1 VFDDVSTTTMGQVT
15 SKESSVPQPTAAA
28 VQIPT
33 NKRDKNPLSPIMPLK
48 NMQENPTITSQQPE
62 APNEHHDNAMELQ
75 VVDTLKNESAIDKSD
90 DSKSKQPVAVI
101 CDGTVLVERF
111 AASEGKLGDVS
122 SVAVAL
128 QQATQEAAANPDTLD
143 EKGNDAVIKSSLTEL
158 QGNVADVQSTVQI
171 RSFSAVTETKST
183 SALSP
188 EDKALSRTILNRF
201 EVKELAADVSA
212 IATELLK
219 PSVSPI
225 SPTMTENTFQF
236 NFVQVDSPV
245 ERFEVDAKA
254 DETIRSPLRL
264 LSSSV
269 EIEDTIQFGTTT
281 PTKPGVEDSP
291 EPVDMTTDVTVD
303 FTSQFDDDKDRLKAF
318 ILRTK
323 QEKAN
328 KAATITRRESL
339 QNRRD
344 SDAVRRA
351 LASPRPALEEKDT
364 NISSPTRDTSFQNIS
379 RALESVISDVEDHDT
394 TLNLDSQTPTDNLI
408 GSPSLRRSTR
418 KQSRIPQLPTAAAA
432 SRTPKKIAVR
442 RTDGTDTVVLTQKK
456 EAQEL
461 AQLTR
466 SNTRKNKGA
475 AVSAQTRIV
484 QMTAES
490 LATFVP
496 GAAPPTASPLPT
508 TAPRPEP
515 GAADRRKSVRW
526 DDARLTSF
534 QAAPAAPDD
543 AKPAAAAALAPA
555 QAKKGAAG
563 APRVRRLRGPGAA
576 NGTPAKGLL
585 AATLLPDE
593 VAEQKE
599 ATAAP
604 RRADDGRSRIA
615 APRKLELKPSV
626 ACVAGLALPDGKENA
641 AGRFLSPKK
650 AAGALP
656 GKGMIPVPA
665 SGLTTAAAAVKE
677 AWEKQDGSIGAAPA
691 RKRVRKL

>member
-1 VFDDVSTTTMGQVT
+1 MGQVT
-15 SKESSVPQPTAAA
+15 SKEGSKPQPTAAA
-28 VQIPT
+28 MQIP
-33 NKRDKNPLSPIMPLK
+33 NDIHDKNLLSPIIPLE

-62 APNEHHDNAMELQ
+62 APNKHHDNTMESQ
-75 VVDTLKNESAIDKSD
+75 VVDTVKGESLINKSD
-90 DSKSKQPVAVI
+90 YSKSSQSVAVI

-111 AASEGKLGDVS
+111 AAPEGKPGEVI
-122 SVAVAL
+122 SVAGSP
-128 QQATQEAAANPDTLD
+128 QQATQEAAANTDTLD
-143 EKGNDAVIKSSLTEL
+143 EKGNNTIITSPLAEL
-158 QGNVADVQSTVQI
+158 HGDVADVQGTAPI
-171 RSFSAVTETKST
+171 RPSSPVTETKSMP
-183 SALSP
+183 ALSP
-188 EDKALSRTILNRF
+188 KDKALSPTILHQL
-201 EVKELAADVSA
+201 EVKEVTADVSA

-236 NFVQVDSPV
+236 NFVQADSPV
-245 ERFEVDAKA
+245 ERFDVDANA

-281 PTKPGVEDSP
+281 PTKPNVEDSP
-291 EPVDMTTDVTVD
+291 EPVDMTTDVTAD
-303 FTSQFDDDKDRLKAF
+303 FTNQFDDDKDRLKAF

-328 KAATITRRESL
+328 KAATITRRESF

-364 NISSPTRDTSFQNIS
+364 NISSPTRETSFQNIS
-379 RALESVISDVEDHDT
+379 RVLESVISDVEDQDA
-394 TLNLDSQTPTDNLI
+394 TLSLDSQAPADNLI

-466 SNTRKNKGA
+466 TNTRKNKGA

-490 LATFVP
+490 LATFAP
-496 GAAPPTASPLPT
+496 GAAAAAQPSASPNT
-508 TAPRPEP
+508 SAPRAEP
-515 GAADRRKSVRW
+515 AAAAAPADRRKSVHW

-534 QAAPAAPDD
+534 QAAAPAPDD
-543 AKPAAAAALAPA
+543 AKPAGALAPA
-555 QAKKGAAG
+555 QAKKGGSG
-563 APRVRRLRGPGAA
+563 ASRVRRLRGLGAA

-599 ATAAP
+599 AAVVPRDGP
-604 RRADDGRSRIA
+604 RRADDTRSRIA
-615 APRKLELKPSV
+615 APKKLELKPSV

-641 AGRFLSPKK
+641 AGRFLSPKT
-650 AAGALP
+650 AVVGLA

-665 SGLTTAAAAVKE
+665 STLTAAAVKE

-691 RKRVRKL
+691 RKRVRKV